1 MSEQA
6 VRQMLARM
14 AKLHGMK
21 MSDEYTYG
29 YALGFVD
36 GYFDMIKPI
45 DPSASTLAV
54 LEGYVKGVHEGYK
67 AKEL

>member
-1 MSEQA
+1 
-6 VRQMLARM
+6 
-14 AKLHGMK
+14 
-21 MSDEYTYG
+21 
-29 YALGFVD
+29 VD